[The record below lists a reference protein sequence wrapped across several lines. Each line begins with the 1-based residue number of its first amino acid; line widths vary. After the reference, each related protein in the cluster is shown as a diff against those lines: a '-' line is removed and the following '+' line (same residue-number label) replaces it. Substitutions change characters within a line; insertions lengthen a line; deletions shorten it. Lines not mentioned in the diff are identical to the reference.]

1 MAMKFTGDFVVN
13 KSREE
18 VYAFL
23 TDPNRFGPLLPE
35 YEGMTA
41 EDGRNFTVKVK
52 VGVSYIRGTAEV
64 KLNLELAN
72 PHSLALYKGQGKL
85 PGGSA
90 SVSAGFDLSEAAEGT
105 KVSWTGEAQV
115 FGKITSLAGGLLEPL
130 AKKNIQKLIDG
141 LQAAL
146 G

>member
-1 MAMKFTGDFVVN
+1 MAMKFTGDFVV
-13 KSREE
+13 KRTRLE
-18 VYAFL
+18 VYEFL
-23 TDPNRFGPLLPE
+23 TDPNRFAPLLPE

-64 KLNLELAN
+64 KISLDQTN
-72 PHSLALYKGQGKL
+72 PPSFALYKGQGKL

-90 SVSAGFDLSEAAEGT
+90 TVSAGFDLAEAPEGT
-105 KVSWTGEAQV
+105 KVSWTGEAQI
-115 FGKITSLAGGLLEPL
+115 FGKLTSLAGGLLDPL

-146 G
+146 S